1 MTDRGNDDT
10 PFTPDDHPEAGR
22 VRATL
27 HDAAGA
33 TRPRAAFVTE
43 LETHLRRQSP
53 APPAPVRHRWDGFR
67 ALVLAAIVAFGL
79 GALVLGAGAL
89 RPTVAPLGTA
99 SPTPTPVPPTATA
112 VGSGQ
117 PLPAGTST
125 TVSLGAVAGVTA
137 RVPAWLTDPT
147 IVYLLLTLGALAVLL
162 EALHPGAFVPGLVG
176 GVALLLAVVGLLTL
190 PLNWVGLLLLALA
203 LALVVTDI
211 QASTHGALTL
221 AALVAFVPGSLLLFN
236 SSGQTREAVALPAVL
251 ALAAILGVFG
261 LGVGALAARTYA
273 LPPYRYALP
282 EGGMVGTTVGPL
294 TPTGVVRVAG
304 QLWSARTDTPPIA
317 ADQPVR
323 VLVREGLSLVVQPL
337 DPGAAGESEFPD
349 VDR

>member
-1 MTDRGNDDT
+1 MTDHDHDHA
-10 PFTPDDHPEAGR
+10 PFTANDQSDAVQ

-53 APPAPVRHRWDGFR
+53 ARPAPLRRGWGGFR

-79 GALVLGAGAL
+79 GALFLGVGVS
-89 RPTVAPLGTA
+89 RPAAPLGTVSA
-99 SPTPTPVPPTATA
+99 TATAALPTATA
-112 VGSGQ
+112 AASGQ
-117 PLPAGTST
+117 LLPAGAST
-125 TVSLGAVAGVTA
+125 AVSLGAVAGA
-137 RVPAWLTDPT
+137 AAWVPTWLADPT
-147 IVYLLLTLGALAVLL
+147 VVYLLLTLGALAVLL
-162 EALHPGAFVPGLVG
+162 EALHPGAFLPGLVG
-176 GVALLLAVVGLLTL
+176 GVALLLGVVGLLTL
-190 PLNWVGLLLLALA
+190 PLNWAGLLLLALA

-251 ALAAILGVFG
+251 GLAALLGAFG
-261 LGVGALAARTYA
+261 LGVGAIAARTHA

-282 EGGMVGTTVGPL
+282 EGGMAGTTVGAVA
-294 TPTGVVRVAG
+294 PTGVVQVAG
-304 QLWSARTDTPPIA
+304 QLWSARAEATPIA
-317 ADQPVR
+317 ADRPV
-323 VLVREGLSLVVQPL
+323 LILEREGLTLVVQPL